1 MVIIFVIAT
10 FFNEAI
16 KPNLGRLI
24 KNSAKETL
32 PVIPLPGIIT
42 VNILQLF
49 TETSAIPVFLVR
61 HCTHAR

>member
-1 MVIIFVIAT
+1 MIAKKWLIIIFVIVT

-24 KNSAKETL
+24 KNSAKETS

-42 VNILQLF
+42 VNILQLLTLWKPQLYLCF
-49 TETSAIPVFLVR
+49 
-61 HCTHAR
+61 